1 MSQYEL
7 DYSFSEAYQS
17 TLRNISGELRKQ
29 AEEIAFMHLHNPGVR
44 LKFLSD
50 IDQFI
55 AKMNGK

>member
-1 MSQYEL
+1 MSQHEL

-44 LKFLSD
+44 L
-50 IDQFI
+50 
-55 AKMNGK
+55 